1 MERFLSKIGALV
13 AYKGKPAKVVSATT
27 HKYEITFSDGTSQK
41 VREKDFRFIH
51 PEFIAIN
58 QDCPDVDIS
67 ILFDLDAESLSLQEI
82 TEWLFD
88 DFTPQSAWNVYLM
101 SEDGLYFYWNKDVL
115 ALRTPDQI
123 QSIKKQRKD
132 KALEE
137 KSLNRCIK
145 NIESNLFNSEDIY
158 WINEVEQ
165 VALNQSKHSKLMS
178 ALSIE
183 NSPENA
189 HSLLLKIN
197 YWSELNNPYP
207 QRNKIY
213 PDEDLE
219 FNSVKIERKDLTHL
233 TCFAIDN
240 SYSSDA
246 DDAISIDGDRVW
258 IHIADV
264 ASFVGVDSDLDIF
277 ARKRVSNLYLPDQ
290 ILHMLPPSLS
300 EVCSLGA
307 DELSNAL
314 SVSFIIDEFEIND
327 IQIHLSQIKV
337 TKMSYEMADKEISSN
352 DSLAALNKI
361 ARAHKAHRDANGA
374 IQLNLPNTDIKL
386 KDNKVLIFPQEDSES
401 RELVSEMM
409 ILAGRAIAEFS
420 VKNSISM
427 PYLSQ
432 ETGNFSDEIIK
443 NIKKLSLSKAFEAA
457 RGFNRSKLSVKHSL
471 HSGLGLEVYLRVTSP
486 MRRYLDLLV
495 QQQLVRFLSKSN
507 LLNDSDI
514 KERIKVVNASVSK
527 VNKATRQSVEHF
539 RCVYFK
545 QNKKWGG
552 EGIIVETKGQK
563 ASVLIPELA
572 MITQIKFKSKVDL
585 EQRIKLEVISINLFE
600 RSIDFKPL

>member
-1 MERFLSKIGALV
+1 LSKIGALV
-13 AYKGKPAKVVSATT
+13 AYKSKPAKVVSATT

-41 VREKDFRFIH
+41 VREKDFRLIH
-51 PEFIAIN
+51 PEFNTIK
-58 QDCPDVDIS
+58 QDCPNVDTS
-67 ILFDLDAESLSLQEI
+67 ILFDLEAESLPLQEI

-88 DFTPQSAWNVYLM
+88 DFTPQSAWYVYLM
-101 SEDGLYFYWNKDVL
+101 SEDGLYFYWNKDLLV
-115 ALRTPDQI
+115 LRTPEQI
-123 QSIKKQRKD
+123 KSIEKQRHD

-137 KSLNRCIK
+137 ESLNRCIK
-145 NIESNLFNSEDIY
+145 NLENNLFDGEDIS

-165 VALNQSKHSKLMS
+165 VALNQSKHSKVMS

-183 NSPENA
+183 NTPENA
-189 HSLLLKIN
+189 HSLLLRIN
-197 YWSELNNPYP
+197 YWSEINNPYP

-219 FNSVKIERKDLTHL
+219 FDSFKAERKDLTHL
-233 TCFAIDN
+233 TCLAIDN

-264 ASFVGVDSDLDIF
+264 ASFVDVDSNLDIF
-277 ARKRVSNLYLPDQ
+277 ARKRISNLYLPDQ
-290 ILHMLPPSLS
+290 IFHMLPPSLS
-300 EVCSLGA
+300 EACSLGA
-307 DELSNAL
+307 GDLSNA
-314 SVSFIIDEFEIND
+314 VSIGFVINEFEIKN

-337 TKMSYEMADKEISSN
+337 TKMSYEMADQEMSSN
-352 DSLAALNKI
+352 KTLAALNKI

-386 KDNKVLIFPQEDSES
+386 KDSKVHIFPQTDSES
-401 RELVSEMM
+401 RSLVSEMM
-409 ILAGRAIAEFS
+409 ILAGRVIAEFS
-420 VKNSISM
+420 VENSISM

-471 HSGLGLEVYLRVTSP
+471 HSGLGLEAYLRVTSP

-495 QQQLVRFLSKSN
+495 QQQLVRFINKSD
-507 LLNDSDI
+507 LLNDSDV

-545 QNKKWGG
+545 QNKQWEG
-552 EGIIVETKGQK
+552 EGVIVETKGQK

>member
-1 MERFLSKIGALV
+1 MSKIGALV

-58 QDCPDVDIS
+58 QNCPDVDIS

-123 QSIKKQRKD
+123 QSIKSQRKD
-132 KALEE
+132 KALEQE
-137 KSLNRCIK
+137 SLKRCLK
-145 NIESNLFNSEDIY
+145 NLENSSFDEEDIV

-183 NSPENA
+183 NSAENA

-219 FNSVKIERKDLTHL
+219 FDSVKIERKDLTHL

-264 ASFVGVDSDLDIF
+264 ASFVDVDSDLDMF
-277 ARKRVSNLYLPDQ
+277 ARKRASNLYLPDQ
-290 ILHMLPPSLS
+290 ILHMLSPSLS
-300 EVCSLGA
+300 EACSLGA
-307 DELSNAL
+307 NELSNAISIGFML
-314 SVSFIIDEFEIND
+314 NEFEVND
-327 IQIHLSQIKV
+327 IQIHMSQVKV
-337 TKMSYEMADKEISSN
+337 TKMSYERADKEISSN
-352 DSLAALNKI
+352 NSLAALNQI
-361 ARAHKAHRDANGA
+361 AKSHKAHRDANGA
-374 IQLNLPNTDIKL
+374 IQLNLPNVDIKL
-386 KDNKVLIFPQEDSES
+386 KDKEVLIFPQEDSES

-420 VKNSISM
+420 VENSISM

-432 ETGNFSDEIIK
+432 EPGNFSDEIIN
-443 NIKKLSLSKAFEAA
+443 NINKLSPSKAFEAA

-471 HSGLGLEVYLRVTSP
+471 HSGLGLEAYLRVTSP

-495 QQQLVRFLSKSN
+495 QQQLVRYLSKSD

-514 KERIKVVNASVSK
+514 KERIKAVNTSMSK
-527 VNKATRQSVEHF
+527 VNKATRQSVEHY
-539 RCVYFK
+539 RCVYFR
-545 QNKKWGG
+545 QNPKWEG

-563 ASVLIPELA
+563 AFVLIPELA
-572 MITQIKFKSKVDL
+572 MITQVKFKSKVDL
-585 EQRIKLEVISINLFE
+585 EEKIKLKVISTNLYE

>member
-1 MERFLSKIGALV
+1 LSKIGALV

-27 HKYEITFSDGTSQK
+27 HKYEITSSDGTSQK

-545 QNKKWGG
+545 QNKKWEG
-552 EGIIVETKGQK
+552 EGVIVETKGQK

>member
-1 MERFLSKIGALV
+1 MSKIGALV
-13 AYKGKPAKVVSATT
+13 AYKGKPAKVVSATI
-27 HKYEITFSDGTSQK
+27 HKYEITFLDGTSQK

-51 PEFIAIN
+51 PEFITIN

-123 QSIKKQRKD
+123 QSIKSQRKD

-145 NIESNLFNSEDIY
+145 NIESNLFDSEDID

-183 NSPENA
+183 NSAENA

-219 FNSVKIERKDLTHL
+219 FDSVKKERKDLTHL

-264 ASFVGVDSDLDIF
+264 ASFVDVDSDLDMF
-277 ARKRVSNLYLPDQ
+277 ARKRASNLYLPDQ

-300 EVCSLGA
+300 ESCSLGA
-307 DELSNAL
+307 NDLSNAISIGFML
-314 SVSFIIDEFEIND
+314 NEFEVND
-327 IQIHLSQIKV
+327 IQIHLSQVKV

-361 ARAHKAHRDANGA
+361 TKSHKAHRDANGA
-374 IQLNLPNTDIKL
+374 IQLNLPNVDIKL
-386 KDNKVLIFPQEDSES
+386 KDKEVLIFPQEDSES

-420 VKNSISM
+420 VENSISM

-432 ETGNFSDEIIK
+432 EPGNFSDEIIN
-443 NIKKLSLSKAFEAA
+443 NINKLSPSKAFEAA
-457 RGFNRSKLSVKHSL
+457 RGFNRSKLSVKHAL
-471 HSGLGLEVYLRVTSP
+471 HSGLGLEAYLRVTSP

-514 KERIKVVNASVSK
+514 KERIKVVNASMSK
-527 VNKATRQSVEHF
+527 INKATRQSVEHF

-545 QNKKWGG
+545 QNKQWKG
-552 EGIIVETKGQK
+552 EGVIVETKGQK

-572 MITQIKFKSKVDL
+572 MITQVKFKSKVDL
-585 EQRIKLEVISINLFE
+585 EEKIKLKVISTNLFD

>member
-1 MERFLSKIGALV
+1 LSKIGALV
-13 AYKGKPAKVVSATT
+13 AYKSKPAKVVSATT

-41 VREKDFRFIH
+41 VREKDFRLIH
-51 PEFIAIN
+51 PEFNTIN
-58 QDCPDVDIS
+58 QDCPNVDTS
-67 ILFDLDAESLSLQEI
+67 ILFDLEAESLPLQEI

-88 DFTPQSAWNVYLM
+88 DFTPQSAWYVYLM
-101 SEDGLYFYWNKDVL
+101 SEDGLYFYWNKDLLV
-115 ALRTPDQI
+115 LRTPEQI
-123 QSIKKQRKD
+123 KSIEKQRHD

-137 KSLNRCIK
+137 ESLNRCIK
-145 NIESNLFNSEDIY
+145 NLENNLFDGEDIS
-158 WINEVEQ
+158 WINEIEQ
-165 VALNQSKHSKLMS
+165 VALNQSKHSKVMS

-183 NSPENA
+183 NTPENA
-189 HSLLLKIN
+189 HSLLLRVN
-197 YWSELNNPYP
+197 YWSEINNPYP

-219 FNSVKIERKDLTHL
+219 FDSFKAERKDLTHL
-233 TCFAIDN
+233 TCLAIDN

-264 ASFVGVDSDLDIF
+264 ASFVDVDSNLDMF
-277 ARKRVSNLYLPDQ
+277 ARKRASNLYLPDQ
-290 ILHMLPPSLS
+290 IFHMLPPSLS
-300 EVCSLGA
+300 EACSLGA
-307 DELSNAL
+307 GDLSNA
-314 SVSFIIDEFEIND
+314 VSIGFVLNKFEIKN

-337 TKMSYEMADKEISSN
+337 TKMSYEMADQEMSSN
-352 DSLAALNKI
+352 KTLAALNKI

-409 ILAGRAIAEFS
+409 ILAGRVIAEFS
-420 VKNSISM
+420 VENSISM

-432 ETGNFSDEIIK
+432 ETGNFSDEIIN
-443 NIKKLSLSKAFEAA
+443 NINNLSPSKAFEAA

-471 HSGLGLEVYLRVTSP
+471 HSGLGLQAYLRVTSP

-495 QQQLVRFLSKSN
+495 QQQLVRFLSKSD

>member
-1 MERFLSKIGALV
+1 
-13 AYKGKPAKVVSATT
+13 
-27 HKYEITFSDGTSQK
+27 
-41 VREKDFRFIH
+41 
-51 PEFIAIN
+51 
-58 QDCPDVDIS
+58 
-67 ILFDLDAESLSLQEI
+67 LFDLEAESLPLQEI

-88 DFTPQSAWNVYLM
+88 DFTPQSAWYVYLM
-101 SEDGLYFYWNKDVL
+101 SEDGLYFYWNKDLLV
-115 ALRTPDQI
+115 LRTPEQI
-123 QSIKKQRKD
+123 KSIEKQRHD

-137 KSLNRCIK
+137 ESLNRCIK
-145 NIESNLFNSEDIY
+145 NLENNLFDGEDIS

-165 VALNQSKHSKLMS
+165 VALNQSKHSKVMS

-183 NSPENA
+183 NTPENA
-189 HSLLLKIN
+189 HSLLLRIN
-197 YWSELNNPYP
+197 YWSEINNPYP

-219 FNSVKIERKDLTHL
+219 FDSFKAERKDLTHL
-233 TCFAIDN
+233 TCLAIDN

-264 ASFVGVDSDLDIF
+264 ASFVDVDSNLDIF
-277 ARKRVSNLYLPDQ
+277 ARKRISNLYLPDQ
-290 ILHMLPPSLS
+290 IFHMLPPSLS
-300 EVCSLGA
+300 EACSLGA
-307 DELSNAL
+307 GDLSNA
-314 SVSFIIDEFEIND
+314 VSIGFVINEFEIKN

-337 TKMSYEMADKEISSN
+337 TKMSYEMADQEMSSN
-352 DSLAALNKI
+352 KTLAALNKI

-386 KDNKVLIFPQEDSES
+386 KEDKVQIFPQTDSES
-401 RELVSEMM
+401 RSLVSEMM
-409 ILAGRAIAEFS
+409 ILAGRVIAEFS
-420 VKNSISM
+420 IKNSISM

-471 HSGLGLEVYLRVTSP
+471 HSGLGLEAYLRVTSP

-495 QQQLVRFLSKSN
+495 QQQLVRFINKSD
-507 LLNDSDI
+507 LLNDSDV

-545 QNKKWGG
+545 QNKQWEG
-552 EGIIVETKGQK
+552 EGVIVETKGQK

>member
-1 MERFLSKIGALV
+1 MSKIGALV

-58 QDCPDVDIS
+58 QNCPDVDIS

-123 QSIKKQRKD
+123 QSIKSQRKD
-132 KALEE
+132 KALEQE
-137 KSLNRCIK
+137 SLKRCLK
-145 NIESNLFNSEDIY
+145 NLENSSFDEEDIV

-183 NSPENA
+183 NSAENA

-219 FNSVKIERKDLTHL
+219 FDSVKIERKDLTHL

-264 ASFVGVDSDLDIF
+264 ASFVDVDSDLDMF
-277 ARKRVSNLYLPDQ
+277 ARKRASNLYLPDQ
-290 ILHMLPPSLS
+290 IFHMLPPSLS
-300 EVCSLGA
+300 EACSLGA
-307 DELSNAL
+307 NELSNAISIGFML
-314 SVSFIIDEFEIND
+314 NEFEVND
-327 IQIHLSQIKV
+327 IQIHMSQVKV
-337 TKMSYEMADKEISSN
+337 TKMSYERADKEISSN
-352 DSLAALNKI
+352 NSLAALNKI
-361 ARAHKAHRDANGA
+361 TKSHKAHRDANGA
-374 IQLNLPNTDIKL
+374 IQLNLPNVDMKL
-386 KDNKVLIFPQEDSES
+386 KDKEVLIFPQEDSES

-420 VKNSISM
+420 VENSISM

-432 ETGNFSDEIIK
+432 EPGNFSDEIIN
-443 NIKKLSLSKAFEAA
+443 NINKLSPSKAFEAA

-471 HSGLGLEVYLRVTSP
+471 HSGLGLEAYLRVTSP

-495 QQQLVRFLSKSN
+495 QQQLVRYLSKSD

-514 KERIKVVNASVSK
+514 KERIKAVNTSMSK
-527 VNKATRQSVEHF
+527 VNKATRQSVEHY
-539 RCVYFK
+539 RCVYFR
-545 QNKKWGG
+545 QNPKWEG

-563 ASVLIPELA
+563 AFVLIPELA
-572 MITQIKFKSKVDL
+572 MITQVKFKSKVDL
-585 EQRIKLEVISINLFE
+585 EEKIKLKVISTNLYE

>member
-1 MERFLSKIGALV
+1 MEKSLSKIGALV
-13 AYKGKPAKVVSATT
+13 AYKSKPAKVVSATT

-41 VREKDFRFIH
+41 VREKDFRLIH
-51 PEFIAIN
+51 PEFNTIN
-58 QDCPDVDIS
+58 QDCPNVDTS
-67 ILFDLDAESLSLQEI
+67 ILFDLEAESLPLQEI

-88 DFTPQSAWNVYLM
+88 DFTPQSAWYVYLM
-101 SEDGLYFYWNKDVL
+101 SEDGLYFYWNKDLLV
-115 ALRTPDQI
+115 LRTPEQI
-123 QSIKKQRKD
+123 KSIEKQRHD

-137 KSLNRCIK
+137 ESLNRCIK
-145 NIESNLFNSEDIY
+145 NLENNLFDGEDIS

-165 VALNQSKHSKLMS
+165 VALNQSKHSKVMS

-183 NSPENA
+183 NTPENA
-189 HSLLLKIN
+189 HSLLLRIN
-197 YWSELNNPYP
+197 YWSEINNPYP

-219 FNSVKIERKDLTHL
+219 FDSFKAERKDLTHL
-233 TCFAIDN
+233 TCLAIDN

-264 ASFVGVDSDLDIF
+264 ASFVDVDSNLDIF
-277 ARKRVSNLYLPDQ
+277 ARKRISNLYLPDQ
-290 ILHMLPPSLS
+290 IFHMLPPSLS
-300 EVCSLGA
+300 EACSLGA
-307 DELSNAL
+307 GDLSNA
-314 SVSFIIDEFEIND
+314 VSIGFVLNKFEIKN

-337 TKMSYEMADKEISSN
+337 TKMSYEMADQEMSSN
-352 DSLAALNKI
+352 KTLAALNKI

-409 ILAGRAIAEFS
+409 ILAGRVIAEFS
-420 VKNSISM
+420 VENSISM

-545 QNKKWGG
+545 QNKKWEG
-552 EGIIVETKGQK
+552 EGVIVETKGQK

>member
-1 MERFLSKIGALV
+1 LV
-13 AYKGKPAKVVSATT
+13 
-27 HKYEITFSDGTSQK
+27 
-41 VREKDFRFIH
+41 
-51 PEFIAIN
+51 
-58 QDCPDVDIS
+58 
-67 ILFDLDAESLSLQEI
+67 
-82 TEWLFD
+82 
-88 DFTPQSAWNVYLM
+88 
-101 SEDGLYFYWNKDVL
+101 
-115 ALRTPDQI
+115 LRTPEQI
-123 QSIKKQRKD
+123 QSIEKQRHD
-132 KALEE
+132 KALEQE
-137 KSLNRCIK
+137 SLNRCIK
-145 NIESNLFNSEDIY
+145 NLENNLFDGEDIF

-165 VALNQSKHSKLMS
+165 VALNQSKHSKVMS

-189 HSLLLKIN
+189 HSILLKIN

-213 PDEDLE
+213 SDEDLE
-219 FNSVKIERKDLTHL
+219 FDTFKVAKKDLTHL
-233 TCFAIDN
+233 TCLAIDN

-264 ASFVGVDSDLDIF
+264 ASFVDVDSNLDMF
-277 ARKRVSNLYLPDQ
+277 ARKRASNLYLPDQ
-290 ILHMLPPSLS
+290 IFHMLPPRLS
-300 EVCSLGA
+300 ESCSLGTN
-307 DELSNAL
+307 DLSNAISIGFVL
-314 SVSFIIDEFEIND
+314 NEFEVSD

-337 TKMSYEMADKEISSN
+337 TKMSYEMADQEMSSN
-352 DSLAALNKI
+352 KTLAALNKI

-386 KDNKVLIFPQEDSES
+386 QGSKVHIFPQKDCES

-409 ILAGRAIAEFS
+409 ILAGRVIAEFS
-420 VKNSISM
+420 VENSISM

-432 ETGNFSDEIIK
+432 EPGNFSDEIIN
-443 NIKKLSLSKAFEAA
+443 NINNLSPSKAFEAS
-457 RGFNRSKLSVKHSL
+457 RGFNRSKISVKHSL
-471 HSGLGLEVYLRVTSP
+471 HSGLGLESYLRVTSP

-495 QQQLVRFLSKSN
+495 QQQLVRFIGKSD
-507 LLNDSDI
+507 LLNESDI
-514 KERIKVVNASVSK
+514 KERIKAVNASVSK
-527 VNKATRQSVEHF
+527 VNKATRQSVEHY

-545 QNKKWGG
+545 QNKKWEG
-552 EGIIVETKGQK
+552 EGVIVETNGQK

-585 EQRIKLEVISINLFE
+585 EERIKLKVGSINLFE

>member
-1 MERFLSKIGALV
+1 MSKIGALV
-13 AYKGKPAKVVSATT
+13 AYKSKPAKVVSATT

-51 PEFIAIN
+51 PEFNTIN
-58 QDCPDVDIS
+58 QNCPDVDTS
-67 ILFDLDAESLSLQEI
+67 ILFDLDAESLPLQEI

-88 DFTPQSAWNVYLM
+88 DFTPQSAWYVYLM
-101 SEDGLYFYWNKDVL
+101 SEDSLYFYWNKDL
-115 ALRTPDQI
+115 LILRTPEQI
-123 QSIKKQRKD
+123 QSIKNQRKD
-132 KALEE
+132 KALEQE
-137 KSLNRCIK
+137 SLNRCIK
-145 NIESNLFNSEDIY
+145 NLENNLFDDEDIF

-165 VALNQSKHSKLMS
+165 VALNQSKHSKVMS

-189 HSLLLKIN
+189 HSLLLNIN

-219 FNSVKIERKDLTHL
+219 FDAVKLDRKDLTHL
-233 TCFAIDN
+233 TCLAIDN

-246 DDAISIDGDRVW
+246 DDAISIDGDRIW

-264 ASFVGVDSDLDIF
+264 ASFVGIDSELDIF
-277 ARKRVSNLYLPDQ
+277 ARKRISNLYLPDQ
-290 ILHMLPPSLS
+290 IFHMLPPRLS
-300 EVCSLGA
+300 EACSLGA
-307 DELSNAL
+307 NDVSNAISIGFVL
-314 SVSFIIDEFEIND
+314 NEFEVHD
-327 IQIHLSQIKV
+327 IQIYLSEIKV
-337 TKMSYEMADKEISSN
+337 TKMSYEVADEEINSN
-352 DSLAALNKI
+352 KTLALLNKI

-386 KDNKVLIFPQEDSES
+386 KDSKVHIFPQTDSES
-401 RELVSEMM
+401 RNLVSEMM
-409 ILAGRAIAEFS
+409 ILAGRVIAEFS
-420 VKNSISM
+420 VENSISM

-432 ETGNFSDEIIK
+432 EPGNFSDEVIK
-443 NIKKLSLSKAFEAA
+443 NINKLSPSKAFEAA

-471 HSGLGLEVYLRVTSP
+471 HSGLGLEAYLRVTSP

-495 QQQLVRFLSKSN
+495 QQQLVRFLSKSD

-545 QNKKWGG
+545 QNKQWEG
-552 EGIIVETKGQK
+552 EGVIVEVKGQK
-563 ASVLIPELA
+563 ASILIPELA
-572 MITQIKFKSKVDL
+572 MITQVKFKSKVEL
-585 EQRIKLEVISINLFE
+585 EE
-600 RSIDFKPL
+600 RD

>member
-1 MERFLSKIGALV
+1 
-13 AYKGKPAKVVSATT
+13 
-27 HKYEITFSDGTSQK
+27 
-41 VREKDFRFIH
+41 
-51 PEFIAIN
+51 
-58 QDCPDVDIS
+58 
-67 ILFDLDAESLSLQEI
+67 
-82 TEWLFD
+82 
-88 DFTPQSAWNVYLM
+88 
-101 SEDGLYFYWNKDVL
+101 
-115 ALRTPDQI
+115 
-123 QSIKKQRKD
+123 
-132 KALEE
+132 
-137 KSLNRCIK
+137 
-145 NIESNLFNSEDIY
+145 
-158 WINEVEQ
+158 
-165 VALNQSKHSKLMS
+165 
-178 ALSIE
+178 
-183 NSPENA
+183 
-189 HSLLLKIN
+189 
-197 YWSELNNPYP
+197 
-207 QRNKIY
+207 
-213 PDEDLE
+213 
-219 FNSVKIERKDLTHL
+219 
-233 TCFAIDN
+233 
-240 SYSSDA
+240 
-246 DDAISIDGDRVW
+246 
-258 IHIADV
+258 
-264 ASFVGVDSDLDIF
+264 
-277 ARKRVSNLYLPDQ
+277 
-290 ILHMLPPSLS
+290 MLPPSLS

-545 QNKKWGG
+545 QNKKWEG
-552 EGIIVETKGQK
+552 EGVIVETKGQK

>member
-1 MERFLSKIGALV
+1 MEKSLSKIGALV
-13 AYKGKPAKVVSATT
+13 AYKSKPAKVVSATT

-41 VREKDFRFIH
+41 VREKDFRLIH
-51 PEFIAIN
+51 PEFNTIN
-58 QDCPDVDIS
+58 QDCPNVDTS
-67 ILFDLDAESLSLQEI
+67 ILFDLEAESLPLQEI

-88 DFTPQSAWNVYLM
+88 DFTPQSAWYVYLM
-101 SEDGLYFYWNKDVL
+101 SEDGLYFYWNKDLLV
-115 ALRTPDQI
+115 LRTPEQI
-123 QSIKKQRKD
+123 KSIEKQRHD

-137 KSLNRCIK
+137 ESLNRCIK
-145 NIESNLFNSEDIY
+145 NLENNLFDGEDIS
-158 WINEVEQ
+158 WINEIEQ
-165 VALNQSKHSKLMS
+165 VALNQSKHSKVMS

-183 NSPENA
+183 NTPENA
-189 HSLLLKIN
+189 HSLLLRVN
-197 YWSELNNPYP
+197 YWSEINNPYP

-219 FNSVKIERKDLTHL
+219 FDSFKAERKDLTHL
-233 TCFAIDN
+233 TCLAIDN

-264 ASFVGVDSDLDIF
+264 ASFVDVDSNLDMF
-277 ARKRVSNLYLPDQ
+277 ARKRASNLYLPDQ
-290 ILHMLPPSLS
+290 IFHMLPPSLS
-300 EVCSLGA
+300 EACSLGA
-307 DELSNAL
+307 GDLSNA
-314 SVSFIIDEFEIND
+314 VSIGFVLNKFEIKN

-337 TKMSYEMADKEISSN
+337 TKMSYEMADQEMSSN
-352 DSLAALNKI
+352 KTLAALNKI

-386 KDNKVLIFPQEDSES
+386 QGSKVHIFPQKDCES

-409 ILAGRAIAEFS
+409 ILAGRVIAEFS
-420 VKNSISM
+420 VENSISM

-432 ETGNFSDEIIK
+432 EPGNFSDEIIN
-443 NIKKLSLSKAFEAA
+443 NINNLSPSKAFEAS
-457 RGFNRSKLSVKHSL
+457 RGFNRSKISVKHSL
-471 HSGLGLEVYLRVTSP
+471 HSGLGLESYLRVTSP

-495 QQQLVRFLSKSN
+495 QQQLVRFIGKSD
-507 LLNDSDI
+507 LLNESDI
-514 KERIKVVNASVSK
+514 KERIKAVNASVSK
-527 VNKATRQSVEHF
+527 VNKATRQSVEHY

-545 QNKKWGG
+545 QNKKWEG
-552 EGIIVETKGQK
+552 EGVIVETNGQK

-585 EQRIKLEVISINLFE
+585 EERIKLKVSSSNLFE